1 MHIYALYDAYYAEV
15 LSEVQT
21 WYTGLKDTP
30 SLKVYLYK
38 PKNATF
44 FEQLWAKRRTIDQP

>member
-44 FEQLWAKRRTIDQP
+44 FEQLSVKRRTNNQP